1 MTASL
6 EISWKKRMDDLEL
19 SHRTRQNF
27 LSSSNQC
34 LTAKFPVVLAVD
46 DDEDNLLLLA
56 YVLEPLNCSIIT
68 AIDGHSAFEKART
81 EQPNLILLD
90 IMLPDL
96 DGLQIVRQL
105 REDPETRTI
114 PVIAVTALARAED
127 RDRILTAGCNDYI
140 SKPYLLEDLEAV
152 VRRNLRWNP
161 SQVDSVEFSLDCAS

>member
-1 MTASL
+1 
-6 EISWKKRMDDLEL
+6 MDDLEL

-27 LSSSNQC
+27 LSSSNQR
-34 LTAKFPVVLAVD
+34 LSTTPPVVLAVD

-105 REDPETRTI
+105 REDPQTRTI

-152 VRRNLRWNP
+152 VRRNLRWNL
-161 SQVDSVEFSLDCAS
+161 SQLDPVEFSMDCAS

>member
-1 MTASL
+1 
-6 EISWKKRMDDLEL
+6 MDDLEL

-27 LSSSNQC
+27 LSSNNQC
-34 LTAKFPVVLAVD
+34 LTAKLPVVLAVD

>member
-1 MTASL
+1 
-6 EISWKKRMDDLEL
+6 MDDLEL
-19 SHRTRQNF
+19 SHRNSQNF
-27 LSSSNQC
+27 LSSSNHC
-34 LTAKFPVVLAVD
+34 LTANLPVVLAVD
-46 DDEDNLLLLA
+46 DDEDNLILLS

-68 AIDGHSAFEKART
+68 AVDGHTAFEKART

-105 REDPETRTI
+105 REDPNTRMI

-152 VRRNLRWNP
+152 IRRNLRWNL
-161 SQVDSVEFSLDCAS
+161 SQVDPVEFRMDCAS

>member
-1 MTASL
+1 
-6 EISWKKRMDDLEL
+6 MDDLEL
-19 SHRTRQNF
+19 SHRNSQDF

-34 LTAKFPVVLAVD
+34 LTANLPVILAVD
-46 DDEDNLLLLA
+46 DDEDNLLLLS

-68 AIDGHSAFEKART
+68 AVDGHTAFEKART
-81 EQPNLILLD
+81 EQPSLILLD

-105 REDPETRTI
+105 REDPKTRMI
-114 PVIAVTALARAED
+114 PVIAVTALARPED

-152 VRRNLRWNP
+152 IRRNLRGNL
-161 SQVDSVEFSLDCAS
+161 SQVEPIEFTLDCAS